1 VSDTPEKKPGETEMS
16 SSSSTA
22 QPFRIPSHPS
32 MTTVEPVTVLRN
44 PPMVATEPVN
54 ILLVDDQPA
63 KLLTYESMLAEL
75 GENLIKAN
83 SAREALDQLL
93 KNEITVVLM
102 DVSMPD
108 IDGFELAEIIR
119 GHPRYQKTAIIF
131 VSAVHLTDLD
141 RLKGYASG
149 AVDYVSVPVVADLL
163 RAKVSVFTELYRK
176 TREYERLT
184 RELELRVSE
193 RTAELEAAILSQEAL
208 ARRLRE
214 ADHRKDE
221 FLALLAHELR
231 NPLASVRNA
240 ASIMRMKEP
249 QDQELMWCRQVIERQ
264 ADQLTRLVDDLLDVS
279 RITQGKIKLRMQTL
293 DLAEVVS
300 CAVETTRSLVEKHH
314 HSLAVRLPDDK
325 VLLHGD
331 LTRLTQVVA
340 NLLTN
345 AAKYQNDGG
354 RIELSVQQHD
364 GRVSIRVRDEGIG
377 IAPEMLTQIFELFAQ
392 GERSL
397 DRAQGGLGI
406 GLSLVKS
413 LVEMHG
419 GNVTA
424 QSEGLGKGSEITVR
438 LPCHRI
444 PQIPVK
450 TEDDPVVIGNGAK
463 RRMLVV
469 DDNRDAADSLH
480 MLMKMRGYEVQ
491 VAYDGVQAIEMA
503 ATYQPG
509 VVLLDIGL
517 PGLDGYE
524 VCRRMREQGLTDA
537 RIIALSGYG
546 QERDRELSKEAG
558 FNLHAVKPVQIDELI
573 KMIQSV

>member
-1 VSDTPEKKPGETEMS
+1 MS

-424 QSEGLGKGSEITVR
+424 QSEGLGKGSEITVH

>member
-1 VSDTPEKKPGETEMS
+1 MS
-16 SSSSTA
+16 TSV
-22 QPFRIPSHPS
+22 QQFRIPSHPS

-44 PPMVATEPVN
+44 PPMVASEPVN

-63 KLLTYESMLAEL
+63 KLLSYEAMLSEL

-83 SAREALDQLL
+83 SAREALDHLL

-149 AVDYVSVPVVADLL
+149 AVDYVSVPVVPDLL

-293 DLAEVVS
+293 DLAEVIS
-300 CAVETTRSLVEKHH
+300 CAVETTRSLVEKHR
-314 HSLAVRLPDDK
+314 HSLHVRQPDDK

-354 RIELSVQQHD
+354 RIELSVQQND

-424 QSEGLGKGSEITVR
+424 TSEGLGKGSEITVH

-450 TEDDPVVIGNGAK
+450 QEDDPIVIGNGAK

-480 MLMKMRGYEVQ
+480 MLMKMRGFEVQ
-491 VAYDGVQAIEMA
+491 VAYDGNQALEMA
-503 ATYQPG
+503 ASYQPG

-524 VCRRMREQGLTDA
+524 VCRRLRQQGLTDA

-546 QERDRELSKEAG
+546 QDRDRELSKEAG
-558 FNLHAVKPVQIDELI
+558 FNLHAVKPVQIDELL
-573 KMIQSV
+573 KMIQSA

>member
-1 VSDTPEKKPGETEMS
+1 M
-16 SSSSTA
+16 SSTA
-22 QPFRIPSHPS
+22 QQFQIRTHPS
-32 MTTVEPVTVLRN
+32 MTPVDPVTVRRN
-44 PPMVATEPVN
+44 PPMAAAEPVN
-54 ILLVDDQPA
+54 LLLVSDQA
-63 KLLTYESMLAEL
+63 ARLLTYEAMLSDL
-75 GENLIKAN
+75 GENILKAS
-83 SAREALDQLL
+83 SAGEALDHLL
-93 KNEITVVLM
+93 GNEITVVLM
-102 DVSMPD
+102 DMSMSD
-108 IDGFELAEIIR
+108 FDGFELAETIR
-119 GHPRYQKTAIIF
+119 GHPRYQKTAIIL
-131 VSAVHLTDLD
+131 VSADSLSDLD
-141 RLKGYASG
+141 RPESYATG
-149 AVDYVSVPVVADLL
+149 AVDYLSAPVAPDLL
-163 RAKVSVFTELYRK
+163 RAKIGVFTELYRK

-184 RELELRVSE
+184 RELELRVRE

-208 ARRLRE
+208 ARSLRE

-264 ADQLTRLVDDLLDVS
+264 ADQLTRLIDDLLDVS
-279 RITQGKIKLRMQTL
+279 RITRGKIKLRMQTL

-300 CAVETTRSLVEKHH
+300 CAVESTRSLVEKHRH
-314 HSLAVRLPDDK
+314 ALRVRMPDEK
-325 VLLHGD
+325 VLLQGD

-354 RIELSVQQHD
+354 RIELAVHQND
-364 GRVSIRVRDEGIG
+364 GRVAIRVRDDGIG

-424 QSEGLGKGSEITVR
+424 TSEGLGKGSQITVH

-450 TEDDPVVIGNGAK
+450 ADDDPVAIGNGNS

-469 DDNRDAADSLH
+469 DDNRDAADSLL
-480 MLMKMRGYEVQ
+480 MLMKLRGYEVE
-491 VAYDGVQAIEMA
+491 VAYDGNQAIEIA
-503 ATYQPG
+503 QTWQPG
-509 VVLLDIGL
+509 IVLLDIGL

-524 VCRRMREQGLTDA
+524 VCRRLRELGLTDA

-558 FNLHAVKPVQIDELI
+558 FNLHAVKPVQIDELLKI
-573 KMIQSV
+573 IEGA